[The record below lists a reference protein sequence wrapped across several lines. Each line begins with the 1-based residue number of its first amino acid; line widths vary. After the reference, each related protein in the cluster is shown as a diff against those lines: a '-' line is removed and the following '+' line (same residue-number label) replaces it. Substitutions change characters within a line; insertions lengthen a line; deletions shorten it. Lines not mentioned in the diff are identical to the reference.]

1 MSDINTKMKALL
13 SEVDADFIGDTIDE
27 TGFYKASWE
36 SLSGTGSGMRKMAW
50 GAIMVFS
57 AITII
62 SIWQMFVADNLRVQL
77 LWMTFAILGNSAQIA
92 MKMWFNMQLNR
103 RALSHEIRR
112 LQLAVVSQRKA

>member
-1 MSDINTKMKALL
+1 MTDFDAKMKALL
-13 SEVDADFIGDTIDE
+13 SEGDADFIGDSIDE

-57 AITII
+57 AITLI
-62 SIWQMFVADNLRVQL
+62 SIWQMFVADNLRIQL

-112 LQLAVVSQRKA
+112 LQLAVMAKS

>member
-1 MSDINTKMKALL
+1 MTDFDAKMKALL
-13 SEVDADFIGDTIDE
+13 SEADADFIGDTIDE

-57 AITII
+57 AILFVA
-62 SIWQMFVADNLRVQL
+62 IWQLFVATDLRTQIIWATIAV
-77 LWMTFAILGNSAQIA
+77 MTNSAQIA
-92 MKMWFNMQLNR
+92 FKMWFNMQLNR

-112 LQLAVVSQRKA
+112 LQLAVVSRNEN

>member
-1 MSDINTKMKALL
+1 MTDFDAKMKALL
-13 SEVDADFIGDTIDE
+13 SETDADFVGDTIDE

-36 SLSGTGSGMRKMAW
+36 SLSGTGSGMRKMAG

-62 SIWQMFVADNLRVQL
+62 SIWQMFVSDNLRVQL

-92 MKMWFNMQLNR
+92 MKMWFNMQINR

-112 LQLAVVSQRKA
+112 LQLAVLSRS

>member
-1 MSDINTKMKALL
+1 MTDFDQKMKALL
-13 SEVDADFIGDTIDE
+13 SEEDADFIGDTIDE

-57 AITII
+57 AVMLL
-62 SIWQMFVADNLRVQL
+62 SIWQMFVADNLRIQL

-103 RALSHEIRR
+103 RALSHEIRK
-112 LQLAVVSQRKA
+112 LQLAVMAKQS

>member
-1 MSDINTKMKALL
+1 MTDYKAEMERLL
-13 SEVDADFIGDTIDE
+13 SSSDAGFIGDTIDE

-36 SLSGTGSGMRKMAW
+36 SLSGTGSGMRKLAW

-62 SIWQMFVADNLRVQL
+62 SIWQMFVADNLRAQL

-112 LQLAVVSQRKA
+112 LQLAVMAKGA

>member
-13 SEVDADFIGDTIDE
+13 SEADTDFIGDTIDE

-92 MKMWFNMQLNR
+92 MKMWFNMQINR

-112 LQLAVVSQRKA
+112 LQLAVVSQN